1 MWQGCRMKKKKKIT
15 SQRGKP
21 GATEKNGLRNHSQ
34 VKEPQSKQ
42 EMFSTSRVEILTVVS
57 SRISELRWTPPDAR

>member
-1 MWQGCRMKKKKKIT
+1 MWQGCMMEKKKIT

-21 GATEKNGLRNHSQ
+21 GAMEKNGLRNHSQ

-42 EMFSTSRVEILTVVS
+42 GMFSTSRVEILIVAS
-57 SRISELRWTPPDAR
+57 GRISELGWTPPDAR